1 MFKINVVDGG
11 DLAARALIYQ
21 QPKPYLMEYLNNNMS
36 NVISAVKNYSQ
47 QFMSNIK
54 ALKEKYYGDE
64 SIVAAKLILNQ
75 TGDHFGQNTIYTVY
89 PEQFHNAN
97 FIMQRFIMEHPII
110 RQKHVKN
117 MCHGYQETYMDPEPD
132 IKNYKERQLY
142 NMVMNGIVQFEPDTG
157 DGYITYHSHSQDD
170 LHMIDQV
177 SIMDTWDNITNII
190 LEGKDPTDPDYNSF

>member
-1 MFKINVVDGG
+1 
-11 DLAARALIYQ
+11 
-21 QPKPYLMEYLNNNMS
+21 
-36 NVISAVKNYSQ
+36 
-47 QFMSNIK
+47 
-54 ALKEKYYGDE
+54 
-64 SIVAAKLILNQ
+64 
-75 TGDHFGQNTIYTVY
+75 
-89 PEQFHNAN
+89 
-97 FIMQRFIMEHPII
+97 
-110 RQKHVKN
+110 
-117 MCHGYQETYMDPEPD
+117 MDPEPA